1 MLRYLLIRLATSLL
15 VLLALSVL
23 AFMLVRLVPG
33 DTVVAMMGMQ
43 YDPTTAAQL
52 RERMGLDRPLPVQY
66 TIWLQHVIRGDF
78 GTSASGQPVLDEL
91 VQALPVTVQLASFA
105 LLFAVGLGVP
115 MGLYAAMRRGK
126 AADWSVSLMG
136 VLGLSVPGFW
146 LGTLLIL
153 CFALWLRWL
162 PSGGYVAPTY
172 NLGEN
177 LRHMILPSI
186 ALGLAVLAVLAR
198 TTRSAMIDVT
208 SQVYIRTA
216 LAKGLPPRIVL
227 WKHIAR
233 NGILPVLTMAG
244 LQAGYLLGG
253 SIVIEE
259 VFALPGLG
267 RLILRALG
275 QRDYPTLQAAILFIG
290 MAFILI
296 NLIVDLLYAW
306 ADPRIS
312 YTQEQPA

>member
-1 MLRYLLIRLATSLL
+1 MLRYLLIRLTTSLL

-33 DTVVAMMGMQ
+33 DTVAVMMGMQ
-43 YDPTTAAQL
+43 YDPQSAAQL
-52 RERMGLDRPLPVQY
+52 REKMGLDRPWPVQY
-66 TIWLQHVIRGDF
+66 VIWLGHVVQGDF
-78 GTSASGQPVLDEL
+78 GTAASGQPVLDEL
-91 VQALPVTVQLASFA
+91 WQALPVTAQLAGVA
-105 LLFAVGLGVP
+105 LLFAIGLGIP
-115 MGLYAAMRRGK
+115 LGLWSAMRRGR

-136 VLGLSVPGFW
+136 MLGLSVPGFW

-162 PSGGYVAPTY
+162 PSGGYVSPTY
-172 NLGEN
+172 NLIEN
-177 LRHMILPSI
+177 LRHILLPGV
-186 ALGLAVLAVLAR
+186 ALGMAVLAVLAR

-208 SQVYIRTA
+208 NQMYVRTA
-216 LAKGLPPRIVL
+216 MAKGLPPRIVL

-233 NGILPVLTMAG
+233 NGILPVLTMTG

-253 SIVIEE
+253 SVVIEE
-259 VFALPGLG
+259 VFALPGVG
-267 RLILRALG
+267 RLVLRALG

-290 MAFILI
+290 IAFILI
-296 NLIVDLLYAW
+296 NLVVDLLYAW